1 MSDIGLVA
9 FDLDGT
15 LLNDTGNASAQS
27 IDTLNRL
34 LDAGIFVASI
44 SGRNVH
50 KSQAPFEK
58 GLGRRLF
65 VGSYNG
71 AVVLG
76 ATVEAGRDL
85 LFEQRLSTREFDE
98 LTTYISDGHINF
110 VYCGFEMNG
119 QDIRE
124 AYTTDRD
131 SESIRNLHRLTGTE
145 FEYDSNLSERL
156 QNGELGP
163 SPKMILMPGNDLR
176 DEVLAE
182 LSENF
187 CDRLYIARTGDD
199 RIEVMHPGV
208 NKAVALQAICTA
220 CGVEMEN
227 TLAIGDGDNDL
238 PMIMEA
244 GVGILMSNAD
254 EETRRFGAGAGVT
267 FCPSLEEEGFTAAVE
282 RYVFN

>member
-1 MSDIGLVA
+1 MSNIGLVA

-15 LLNDTGNASAQS
+15 LLNGTGSVSAQS
-27 IDTLNRL
+27 IDTLDRL
-34 LDAGIFVASI
+34 LDAGIIVASI

-58 GLGRRLF
+58 GLGCRLF

-76 ATVEAGRDL
+76 ATVEGGREL
-85 LFEQRLSTREFDE
+85 LFEQRLSPEEFDA
-98 LTTYISDGHINF
+98 LTNYISDRQINF
-110 VYCGFEMNG
+110 VYCGFEMEG
-119 QDIRE
+119 QAITE

-145 FEYDSNLSERL
+145 FVYDSNLSERL
-156 QNGELGP
+156 KKGELGP
-163 SPKMILMPGNDLR
+163 SPKLILMPGNDLR

-182 LSENF
+182 LSDDF
-187 CDRLYIARTGDD
+187 RDRLYIARTGDD

-208 NKAVALQAICTA
+208 NKAVALQAICSA
-220 CGVEMEN
+220 CGVEMED

-238 PMIMEA
+238 PMLMEA

-254 EETRRFGAGAGVT
+254 EETRGIATGAGVNL
-267 FCPSLEEEGFTAAVE
+267 CPSLEDEGFSAAVE
-282 RYVFN
+282 QYVFN